1 MNQPADSVG
10 KDSAQPASRSIFVA
24 YAYNLYD
31 KRDYRK
37 VFADLE
43 KAYDVR
49 FIFADE
55 KITNMH
61 ILQKII
67 SYIKAS
73 DFSLFDISGWNPN
86 VTLELGIAL
95 AHSDNWYI
103 CFNPEKTPIAEVP
116 SDIKGIDRI
125 QYSSFSDLSD
135 KLTTLLEQ
143 RYPKQKR
150 QPLDE
155 YVLTLEQDVVA
166 LLGKKPGLKMNEIAQ
181 ILRLSVKMAQVVVL
195 PMVGAKLRVEGQTRG
210 SRYFLREQVLESK
223 VLLPSPPN

>member
-1 MNQPADSVG
+1 MTKPIPS
-10 KDSAQPASRSIFVA
+10 KSIFVA

-31 KRDYRK
+31 RRDYRNI
-37 VFADLE
+37 FTQLE
-43 KAYDVR
+43 KAYGVK

-95 AHSDNWYI
+95 ASSENWYI
-103 CFNPEKTPIAEVP
+103 CFNSDKTELKDVP

-125 QYSSFSDLSD
+125 QYKSFADLGE
-135 KLTTLLEQ
+135 KLSGLLEQ
-143 RYPKQKR
+143 RYPKVPER
-150 QPLDE
+150 QPLED
-155 YVLTLEQDVVA
+155 YLENLKRDVIE
-166 LLGKKPGLKMNEIAQ
+166 LIEKTPGLRMEEIADV
-181 ILRLSVKMAQVVVL
+181 LRINVKVAQMIVSPL
-195 PMVGAKLRVEGQTRG
+195 VGTKFRVEGKKRG
-210 SRYFLREQVLESK
+210 ARYYLADYL
-223 VLLPSPPN
+223 